1 MKIIAS
7 MIFLLF
13 VIDALALTEKS
24 ADHLKPFLITTFGFS
39 QPWQASCFRI
49 SSVLKLLPSSKSNA
63 SES

>member
-13 VIDALALTEKS
+13 VIDALA
-24 ADHLKPFLITTFGFS
+24 A
-39 QPWQASCFRI
+39 
-49 SSVLKLLPSSKSNA
+49 LLPNSKSNA